1 MNWLIEAIKSNG
13 SLSIFL
19 GGIVEEIIVPIP
31 SPLVSMAGG
40 AFLVTGGEN
49 NFLVLM
55 RKVVLPF
62 SLGATIGSS
71 LVYLVSYYGGEFMVE
86 KMKKYLGFNWK
97 MVEKTRDRFIKGS
110 RDELAI
116 VLLRGIP
123 IVPVSLISA
132 VCGAVQI
139 NWKEFYLYTFLGLII
154 RSLILGFLGWQAG
167 AAYQTLVGGIDKIES
182 FVFILMFLVFL
193 GLLGL
198 GYHQRKKIFGSRP

>member
-1 MNWLIEAIKSNG
+1 MKWLIEAIRHNG

-19 GGIVEEIIVPIP
+19 GGIIEEIIVPIP

-40 AFLVTGGEN
+40 AFLIVQGEN
-49 NFLVLM
+49 IFFALLRRVA
-55 RKVVLPF
+55 LPF

-71 LVYLVSYYGGEFMVE
+71 LVYLVAYFGGEFLVN
-86 KMKKYLGFNWK
+86 KMKKYLGFSWK
-97 MVEKTRDRFIKGS
+97 TVEKVRDKFIKGS
-110 RDELAI
+110 GDEIAI
-116 VLLRGIP
+116 TLLRVIP

-139 NWKEFYLYTFLGLII
+139 GWKTFYFYTFLGLIG

-167 AAYQTLVGGIDKIES
+167 ATFEALAAGIDKIES
-182 FVFILMFLVFL
+182 LVFVLLFILMA

-198 GYHQRKKIFGSRP
+198 GYLKRDKFFKA